1 MLTKVR
7 LNDLP
12 EWLEGESPK
21 LFECI
26 KKDYQLHQ
34 DDWNFFW
41 AKDKRALLPGLLKS
55 MRDTWNTCWILI

>member
-1 MLTKVR
+1 MYAFFINQQKLKNYLNFKTSGSQLKVMMLTKVR

-26 KKDYQLHQ
+26 KKDYQLH
-34 DDWNFFW
+34 
-41 AKDKRALLPGLLKS
+41 
-55 MRDTWNTCWILI
+55 